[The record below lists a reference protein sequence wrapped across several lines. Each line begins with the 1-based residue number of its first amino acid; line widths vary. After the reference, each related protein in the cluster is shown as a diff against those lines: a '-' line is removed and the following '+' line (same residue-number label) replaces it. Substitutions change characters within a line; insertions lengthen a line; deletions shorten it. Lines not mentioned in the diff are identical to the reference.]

1 MQVSVQNH
9 KQHRKLSALSYSILV
24 RKNCVVYFA
33 DQFSTTKALDHG
45 DCSEVVIAC
54 IIVVIILIISN
65 VTIFV
70 TLLIIIR
77 LFVIGFEASLL
88 LVLAFGSETRLCFAH
103 LVKLSIVVLS
113 IVLEYLILLIL
124 QMLVLE
130 LLDHLLLL
138 GSPLAVLQVV
148 HVQFVLQVVYVRVLL
163 NISAI
168 ETLQFGL
175 KAFILFLELRLDIL
189 DSLKAFIC
197 AFQLDSSPL
206 NGVLEDGLVAPERLD
221 RLLHLLHLARL
232 RINNVPNALF
242 DVLLLRV
249 LVQVATDR
257 VQELEGLVASCA
269 HFTLCT

>member
-1 MQVSVQNH
+1 MQH
-9 KQHRKLSALSYSILV
+9 HKLSALSYSILV
-24 RKNCVVYFA
+24 RKNYAVYFA
-33 DQFSTTKALDHG
+33 DQFSTTKVLDHG
-45 DCSEVVIAC
+45 DCSEVVITC
-54 IIVVIILIISN
+54 IIVVIILIISD

-77 LFVIGFEASLL
+77 LFVIGFEAPLL
-88 LVLAFGSETRLCFAH
+88 LVLALGSEARLCFAH

-175 KAFILFLELRLDIL
+175 EAFILFLELRLDIL

-206 NGVLEDGLVAPERLD
+206 DGVLEDGLVAPERLD
-221 RLLHLLHLARL
+221 CLLHLLHLARL

>member
-1 MQVSVQNH
+1 MVQVSGQNH
-9 KQHRKLSALSYSILV
+9 HMQHSQLSALSYSILV
-24 RKNCVVYFA
+24 RKNCAVNFA
-33 DQFSTTKALDHG
+33 DQFISTTKVLDQG
-45 DCSEVVIAC
+45 DCSEVVVAC

-88 LVLAFGSETRLCFAH
+88 LVLAFCSEARLCFAH

-148 HVQFVLQVVYVRVLL
+148 HVQLVLQVVYVRVLL

-189 DSLKAFIC
+189 NSFKAFIC
-197 AFQLDSSPL
+197 AF
-206 NGVLEDGLVAPERLD
+206 
-221 RLLHLLHLARL
+221 
-232 RINNVPNALF
+232 
-242 DVLLLRV
+242 
-249 LVQVATDR
+249 
-257 VQELEGLVASCA
+257 
-269 HFTLCT
+269 